1 MKRSIN
7 SSENLSRKSKKFFD
21 ILNRILT
28 EKKIGKIKLIKLSE
42 NESTNT

>member
-1 MKRSIN
+1 MKISIN
-7 SSENLSRKSKKFFD
+7 SSENLSRKSKKIFD

-42 NESTNT
+42 NESRNT